1 MTTHSPV
8 TISLTKLAIVSLL
21 ALGIAACGDKKSA
34 DASAASGPAG
44 EGACRLLSTSEV
56 SSALSKSEPG
66 VAEHTREQYGITAC
80 EWSTER
86 GRFVAQYWKAE
97 NPSAKQ
103 EASGLMLGVVDPLKG
118 SAAANVRYEDVQG
131 VGEQAVAVIE
141 TADEGRGILSDMAML
156 VAQKGNVILV
166 LIAPELTRVD
176 RPKAL
181 QALQALGKSASEKL
195 PATL

>member
-1 MTTHSPV
+1 MTTYSPV
-8 TISLTKLAIVSLL
+8 TISLTKLAVISLL
-21 ALGIAACGDKKSA
+21 ALAIAACGDKKSG
-34 DASAASGPAG
+34 DASVASSPAG

-80 EWSTER
+80 EWSTEQ

-118 SAAANVRYEDVQG
+118 SAAAKVRYEDVQG
-131 VGEQAVAVIE
+131 VGEQAVAAIE

-181 QALQALGKSASEKL
+181 QALKVLGKSASEKL